1 MFLKHILLSVLT
13 IGLVA
18 CSNPST
24 DNKTADSQ
32 ATPPAS
38 TQQAMPT
45 TAVEQ
50 TFILGVDG
58 NYSPYTFKD
67 EHGTPQGF
75 DIDILRAIG
84 EKQKFGINP
93 IPQGWDEMLNNL
105 EQAKNDIAM
114 SGISRS
120 EDRREKYLLSDTYAY
135 GKDVIL
141 VKQDNTTITNFNTL
155 AGHKVAVLMDSNYIP
170 ELEEVMGKNSPN
182 IIPLSSSFLAFR
194 EFTAGK
200 ADAVYADETVLRYF
214 VKQYPEVS
222 AKFIDNGKDDYE
234 LVIMASKNKPEL
246 MKKINA
252 GLKEIIADGTY
263 AEIYKKWFGV
273 EPKKIPSAN

>member
-1 MFLKHILLSVLT
+1 MFLKHFLLPVLT

-18 CSNPST
+18 CSNPSA

-32 ATPPAS
+32 TTPPAS
-38 TQQAMPT
+38 AQEATST
-45 TAVEQ
+45 TAFAQ
-50 TFILGVDG
+50 TFIVGVDG

-84 EKQKFGINP
+84 EKQKFGISLV
-93 IPQGWDEMLNNL
+93 PQDWDKMLDNL
-105 EQAKNDIAM
+105 EQAKNDIAI

-120 EDRREKYLLSDTYAY
+120 EDREKKYLLSDTYAY

-141 VKQDNTTITNFNTL
+141 VRQDNTTITNFKAL
-155 AGHKVAVLMDSNYIP
+155 AGHKVAVLTDSNYIP
-170 ELEEVMGKNSPN
+170 ELEEVMGKKNPN

-200 ADAVYADETVLRYF
+200 ADAVYADESVLRYF

-246 MKKINA
+246 MEKINA

-263 AEIYKKWFGV
+263 VEIYKKWFGI
-273 EPKKIPSAN
+273 EPKKIPSTN